1 MLMNY
6 GMNKR
11 CNLLISEIKAYFE
24 EGIVLSD
31 DVCHFIRSTF
41 SDPLLSELEIIVN
54 DTANAE
60 VDSFIELIFSPDEAL
75 QIRIEDLLSKERFSE
90 KDENDLVNY
99 FAEKEPVAAVFISGY
114 ERPLTVRMPGSY
126 ADVLISHL
134 RIVKKLSQRLCDA
147 IERHIHKKDQ
157 NLIRVRLRNSGFM
170 ESKNKIDFL
179 CIFFNQYSEEKVSYL
194 KYLDFIL
201 QFFTEIQPDSKIGY
215 SLCKKKQNYDEAIQ
229 QAMKYEEQLKKSNME
244 TMMMQGKRNQCINI
258 IDLQEK
264 IDIINYL
271 QNITPAVHE

>member
-1 MLMNY
+1 
-6 GMNKR
+6 MNKR
-11 CNLLISEIKAYFE
+11 CNLLISEIEAYFE

-41 SDPLLSELEIIVN
+41 SDPSLSELEAIVN

-75 QIRIEDLLSKERFSE
+75 QIRMEDLLSKERFSE

-99 FAEKEPVAAVFISGY
+99 FAEKEPMAAVFISGY
-114 ERPLTVRMPGSY
+114 ERPLIVRMPGSY

-134 RIVKKLSQRLCDA
+134 RIVKKLGQRLCEA
-147 IERHIHKKDQ
+147 IERHIYRKDQ
-157 NLIRVRLRNSGFM
+157 NLIRVRLRNSAFM

-179 CIFFNQYSEEKVSYL
+179 CIFFNQYSEENVSYL